1 MKIAGRTIGPLD
13 PCWIVAE
20 LGLNM
25 NGDPVIARALIDTAA
40 RTGADAVKL
49 QKRSAG
55 ACLTVSALAAP
66 YTGRN
71 SFGPTYGEHR
81 AALELTPVQW
91 AELRDYANG
100 LGLLFFGS
108 AFDIPSLQ
116 VLVELGVPAIKIPS
130 CDLTH
135 RALLEAAVATD
146 LPLIVSTGMATEIEL
161 DTAVDILHPARA
173 ARRLA
178 LLHCVS
184 GYPVSNEDANLRRM
198 DWLKRYAVPIGYSGH
213 EKGTA
218 ISVAAVARGACIIE
232 RHLTRDRTMP
242 GPDHAASLEPEGFRR
257 LVRDI
262 RKIEAALGPQAEQ
275 PLPCEMASKRKLR
288 KCAVAARPMAAGTVL
303 GNFDVRYKSP
313 EVEGAAAAD
322 RKVWGKKLTRALNED
337 DPIMLADLT

>member
-1 MKIAGRTIGPLD
+1 MKISGLTIDTGP
-13 PCWIVAE
+13 CYVVAE
-20 LGLNM
+20 LGLNG
-25 NGDPVIARALIDTAA
+25 NGDIEIYRQLIAAA
-40 RTGADAVKL
+40 GAAGANAVKL
-49 QKRSAG
+49 QKRDPK
-55 ACLTVSALAAP
+55 ACLTARALAAP

-71 SFGPTYGEHR
+71 SFGSTYGEHR
-81 AALELTPVQW
+81 AALELSPSQLV
-91 AELRDYANG
+91 ELRADANG
-100 LGLLFFGS
+100 RGLHFFGS
-108 AFDIPSLQ
+108 AFDIPSLR

-161 DTAVDILHPARA
+161 DTAMDILHPARA
-173 ARRLA
+173 TRRLA

-184 GYPVSNEDANLRRM
+184 GYPVENQDANLRRM
-198 DWLKRYAVPIGYSGH
+198 DWLRRYAVPVGYSGH

-232 RHLTRDRTMP
+232 RHLTLDRTMA

-262 RKIEAALGPQAEQ
+262 RKVEAALGPQAEQ

-288 KCAVAARPMAAGTVL
+288 KCAVAATDLTAGTVI
-303 GNFDVRYKSP
+303 GNWEIRYKSP
-313 EVEGAAAAD
+313 EVEGAVPADAKLFGKRLKRAIAAD
-322 RKVWGKKLTRALNED
+322 E
-337 DPIMLADLT
+337 PILWLDLE